1 MASHP
6 RYVPTKPQGRGPPH
20 SERAPHHGGITG
32 APQGYYR
39 RTADYFPT
47 KNRQQVGCFAVPM
60 VYATFLI
67 DLRKEETSRLAFYPP
82 HPNYTWAFDDI
93 IVFAYSC
100 QAAGEGWEPGG
111 GSTGQF
117 GGGCGAH
124 PSCPAGAEVHVCN
137 QQRFGYIN
145 VPVKAHQTLEDE
157 RANFVH
163 LTLEA
168 MGEDPGAARSQRC
181 PPPQE

>member
-1 MASHP
+1 ML
-6 RYVPTKPQGRGPPH
+6 
-20 SERAPHHGGITG
+20 
-32 APQGYYR
+32 QGYYR

-47 KNRQQVGCFAVPM
+47 KNRQRVGCFAVPM

-100 QAAGEGWEPGG
+100 QAAGEGWGSSSLGG
-111 GSTGQF
+111 RGVW
-117 GGGCGAH
+117 GGCGAH
-124 PSCPAGAEVHVCN
+124 PSHLAGAEVHVCN

-157 RANFVH
+157 HANFVH

-168 MGEDPGAARSQRC
+168 MGEHLQVAGFQRC
-181 PPPQE
+181 PPPQG